1 MLDYTLPAEKLTE
14 LRGAHR
20 ATHYKREADRIKAVV
35 LLASGWTAEQVAE
48 ALLIDPNTVRDHFRR
63 YQQDGLA
70 GLRHAAYAG
79 SDCALDAAELA
90 ALDVHVQTQLYV
102 TAKAVASWVNEQF
115 GIAYTAS
122 GMTALLHRLDFVYK
136 KPKLVPGK
144 ADPAA
149 QEAFLVDYKKLQ
161 QNKGGND
168 VICFMDAVHPQHNP
182 VVAYGD
188 QAWPKP

>member
-1 MLDYTLPAEKLTE
+1 
-14 LRGAHR
+14 
-20 ATHYKREADRIKAVV
+20 
-35 LLASGWTAEQVAE
+35 
-48 ALLIDPNTVRDHFRR
+48 
-63 YQQDGLA
+63 
-70 GLRHAAYAG
+70 
-79 SDCALDAAELA
+79 
-90 ALDVHVQTQLYV
+90 
-102 TAKAVASWVNEQF
+102 VASWVNEQF

-149 QEAFLVDYKKLQ
+149 QEAFLVDYNKLQ